1 MARVVI
7 DPITRIEGHLKIEVE
22 VQNGKVTNAW
32 SSSTLFRG
40 IEIMLQ
46 GRDPRDAYLFTQRA
60 CGVCTYVHG
69 LASIRSVDDALG
81 AKVPDNGRLIRNL
94 LHGAQYVHDHPV
106 HFYHLHALDWVDIVS
121 ALKADPKKT
130 ADLTAKVSPNCP
142 GSGVNDFKAV
152 QDRVKKFVDSGQLGP
167 FANGYWGHPAYKLPP
182 EANLMAV
189 AHYLTA
195 LRQQA
200 RTARLM
206 AIFGGKNPHIQSLTT
221 GGVTCATDLTAD
233 RIAEFKYLWKETMD
247 FINNVYI
254 PDVLAVA
261 SFYKDWGK
269 IGGTKNFLAYGDF
282 PMGPK
287 EPDSFLLP
295 RGAIFNRNLAK
306 VEPVDISQITEQI
319 KHSWYEGDPKG
330 LNPASGETK
339 PKFDKYDTDARYSWM
354 KAPRYKNEP
363 MEVGPLARVLVAYG
377 KGVPAVKENVDAVLK
392 KLAIPSDALFST
404 LGRVAA
410 RAVETKIIG
419 DAMGTM
425 LGQLVDNIKKGDLNI
440 CEERTWDLMP
450 AEGMGA
456 GLNDVP
462 RGALGHWIDIKDKK
476 IANYQLVVPST
487 WNIGPRD
494 ADDKMGPL
502 ELALIGT
509 PVVDPKRPVEILR
522 TIHSYDPCIACGV
535 HVIDT
540 NSNEVYKFEVV

>member
-46 GRDPRDAYLFTQRA
+46 GRDPRDAYLFSQRA
-60 CGVCTYVHG
+60 CGVCTYIHG
-69 LASIRSVDDALG
+69 LASIRSVDSALQT
-81 AKVPDNGRLIRNL
+81 KVPDNGRLIRNL
-94 LHGAQYVHDHPV
+94 LHGAQYIHDHPV
-106 HFYHLHALDWVDIVS
+106 HFYALHALDWVDIVS
-121 ALKADPKKT
+121 ALKADPKQT
-130 ADLTAKVSPNCP
+130 ADLAAKVSPNSP
-142 GSGVNDFKAV
+142 KSGVNDFKAV
-152 QDRVKKFVDSGQLGP
+152 QARLKKFVESGQLGP

-182 EANLMAV
+182 AANLMAV
-189 AHYLTA
+189 AHYLEC

-206 AIFGGKNPHIQSLTT
+206 AIFGGKNPHPQSLVV
-221 GGVTCATDLTAD
+221 GGVTCATDLTPD
-233 RIAEFKYLWKETMD
+233 RIAEFKFLWQETMD
-247 FINNVYI
+247 FVKNVYI

-269 IGGTKNFLAYGDF
+269 IGKTKNFLAYGDF

-287 EPDSFLLP
+287 EPDSFLFP
-295 RGAIFNRNLAK
+295 RGAIFNGNLKA
-306 VEPVDISQITEQI
+306 VEPLDLTQITEQI
-319 KHSWYEGDPKG
+319 KHSWYEGDAKG
-330 LNPASGETK
+330 LNPANGETK
-339 PKFDKYDTDARYSWM
+339 PKFDKYDTAARYSWM

-363 MEVGPLARVLVAYG
+363 MEVGPLARVLIAYA
-377 KGVPAVKENVDAVLK
+377 KGVPAVKENVDFVLK
-392 KLAIPSDALFST
+392 KLAIPADALFST

-410 RAVETKIIG
+410 RAVETVVIG

-425 LGQLVDNIKKGDLNI
+425 LGQLVENIKKGDLNI
-440 CEERTWDLMP
+440 CDDRTWDQLP

-462 RGALGHWIDIKDKK
+462 RGALGHWINVKDKK
-476 IANYQLVVPST
+476 IANYQMVVPST

-494 ADDKMGPL
+494 AADKMGPL
-502 ELALIGT
+502 EQALIGT
-509 PVVDPKRPVEILR
+509 PVADPKRPIEILR
-522 TIHSYDPCIACGV
+522 TVHAYDPCIACGV
-535 HVIDT
+535 HVIDAE
-540 NSNEVYKFEVV
+540 SNEVYKFEVV